1 MKPLHIPVLLEESID
16 FLITNKSGN
25 YFEATAGFGG
35 HSEAILKKLSNKGT
49 LVSADLDEKAF
60 LYCKKKFAEDNR
72 FRLYRFNYEL
82 VDVIA
87 KIESIVFFDGVF
99 ADLGVSSYQLDDSA
113 AGFSYSRNTNLDLRF
128 DTNLRTT
135 AADIINE
142 LPVDDLAELIFEL
155 GEERNS
161 RQIARAIAGARTIKK
176 ITKTEDLKAII
187 SSVTVR
193 RYQTKTLSRV
203 FQALRIYVNNELNNL
218 KSFLE
223 NSLKVLKKGG
233 RLVVIS
239 YHSLEDRIVKEFF
252 KYESLKCVCPKDSP
266 VCRCGKEQ
274 RLKIITKKPVTPAL
288 NEIKLNRR
296 ARSAKL
302 RVAERI

>member
-16 FLITNKSGN
+16 FLITGKSGN

-35 HSEAILKKLSNKGT
+35 HSEAILKKLTNKGT

-72 FRLYRFNYEL
+72 FRIYRFNYEL

-99 ADLGVSSYQLDDSA
+99 ADLGVSSYQLDDPA
-113 AGFSYSRNTNLDLRF
+113 AGFSYSSNTNLDLRF
-128 DTNLRTT
+128 DTNLRRT

-142 LPVDDLAELIFEL
+142 FPVDDLAELIFEL

-203 FQALRIYVNNELNNL
+203 FQALRIFVNDELGNL

-223 NSLKVLKKGG
+223 NSLTVLKKGG

-266 VCRCGKEQ
+266 VCKCGKEQ
-274 RLKIITKKPVTPAL
+274 RLKIITKKPVTPTL